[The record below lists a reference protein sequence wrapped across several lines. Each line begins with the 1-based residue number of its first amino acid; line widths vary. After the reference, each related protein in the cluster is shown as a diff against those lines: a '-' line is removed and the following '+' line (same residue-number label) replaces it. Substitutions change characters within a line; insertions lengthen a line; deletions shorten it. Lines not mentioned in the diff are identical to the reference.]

1 MPQLTSAFS
10 LRKQISIIRSMYIR
24 RSIRTFL
31 PWLLVF
37 LAGWFLWK
45 KFQPGTWFKQENQV
59 SVTHNTILTKVEA
72 LGRLELVRYN
82 FKDVVE
88 YKKEYRFVPNSRSVL
103 IVAGEAVGCID
114 LSKIREQDI
123 VFNNDSTM
131 TVYLPK
137 PEICYSKVDHSKSKI
152 LLMENTYFQDAE
164 LVDEAYKYAEK
175 NIARSANH
183 SGILKQTERNATQ
196 VLKPMLEAFSGR
208 KVIIRRQSEQLQMPQ
223 TNRR

>member
-1 MPQLTSAFS
+1 
-10 LRKQISIIRSMYIR
+10 MYIR
-24 RSIRTFL
+24 RSIRTIL
-31 PWLLVF
+31 PWLLIF

-45 KFQPGTWFKQENQV
+45 KFVPNFLKGEDKIT
-59 SVTHNTILTKVEA
+59 VTHNTVLTKVEA
-72 LGRLELVRYN
+72 LGKIELVRYN

-88 YKKEYRFVPNSRSVL
+88 YKKEFTFLPDSRSVL
-103 IVAGEAVGCID
+103 IVGGEAVGCLD

-123 VFNNDSTM
+123 VFSDDTTM
-131 TVYLPK
+131 IVYLPK

-183 SGILKQTERNATQ
+183 SGILKQTEVNAERI
-196 VLKPMLEAFSGR
+196 LKPMLETFSGR
-208 KVIIRRQSEQLQMPQ
+208 KVILRRQSEQLQMPQ
-223 TNRR
+223 TSRR

>member
-1 MPQLTSAFS
+1 
-10 LRKQISIIRSMYIR
+10 MYIR
-24 RSIRTFL
+24 RSIRIIF
-31 PWLLVF
+31 PWLLAF
-37 LAGWFLWK
+37 LVGWFLWK
-45 KFQPGTWFKQENQV
+45 NFKPATWFKNDEKISV
-59 SVTHNTILTKVEA
+59 SHNTILTKVEA

-88 YKKEYRFVPNSRSVL
+88 YKKEIAFIPDSRSVL

-123 VFNNDSTM
+123 VFAGDSAM

-137 PEICYSKVDHSKSKI
+137 PEICYSKVDHSKSKV

-183 SGILKQTERNATQ
+183 SGILKQTERNANQ

-208 KVIIRRQSEQLQMPQ
+208 KVILRRQSDQIQMPQ
-223 TNRR
+223 PNRR